1 MDVGRSFL
9 RLRAPVGQGAFPVS
23 ETAEDRLRRLR
34 MRSWR
39 RGIREMDLI
48 LGGFADARLGEL
60 SPGMLET
67 FDMLL
72 AENDH
77 DLYGWVA
84 GSGGV
89 PARYAEVV
97 RRIRGH
103 HGMG

>member
-1 MDVGRSFL
+1 
-9 RLRAPVGQGAFPVS
+9 VS

-39 RGIREMDLI
+39 RGILEMDLI

-60 SPGMLET
+60 SPGLLKA

-72 AENDH
+72 SENDH

-84 GSGGV
+84 GS
-89 PARYAEVV
+89 ARLPERYEEIVAG
-97 RRIRGH
+97 IRAHYGI
-103 HGMG
+103 GS